1 MEWIELGELS
11 NIETGKLNANAAVDD
26 GKYPFFT
33 CADEISRIDN
43 YKYDKEC
50 ILIAGNGNLNVKYYS
65 GKFNAYQRT
74 YIIESKDKYFLNT
87 MYLYYFMNTYMERLR
102 QLSIGG
108 VIKYIKLEHLQKA
121 KIPVP
126 SMEIQKK
133 IVEVLDKAQG
143 LIDKRKEQIE
153 ALDKLTESIFYDM
166 FGDPVIEDKGWKKGT
181 IRDLTQK
188 TQYGTSKKASDK
200 GEYPILRMGNI
211 TYNGNW
217 NLSDMKYIDLDENEK
232 EKFLVESGD
241 LLFNRTNSKELV
253 GKTAIYREK
262 YPMAF
267 AGYLIKLIPNK
278 NGNTEYISA
287 YLNSKFGKLTLL
299 NMAKNIVGMANINA
313 QELQN
318 IEIPIPPI
326 SLQNEF
332 ADKVELIEREKEI
345 LNKSLKLLEENYKSI
360 MDRAFRG
367 EIFS

>member
-1 MEWIELGELS
+1 
-11 NIETGKLNANAAVDD
+11 
-26 GKYPFFT
+26 
-33 CADEISRIDN
+33 
-43 YKYDKEC
+43 
-50 ILIAGNGNLNVKYYS
+50 
-65 GKFNAYQRT
+65 
-74 YIIESKDKYFLNT
+74 
-87 MYLYYFMNTYMERLR
+87 
-102 QLSIGG
+102 
-108 VIKYIKLEHLQKA
+108 
-121 KIPVP
+121 
-126 SMEIQKK
+126 
-133 IVEVLDKAQG
+133 
-143 LIDKRKEQIE
+143 
-153 ALDKLTESIFYDM
+153 
-166 FGDPVIEDKGWKKGT
+166 
-181 IRDLTQK
+181 
-188 TQYGTSKKASDK
+188 
-200 GEYPILRMGNI
+200 MGNI